1 MMVDDAHPILMVL
14 QLHVPFVR
22 MANYLR
28 RYAEPSRPSVKHTV
42 PNVQVHIEK
51 QKRSEDANSKN

>member
-14 QLHVPFVR
+14 Q
-22 MANYLR
+22 
-28 RYAEPSRPSVKHTV
+28 SRPSVKHAV

-51 QKRSEDANSKN
+51 LKRFEDANSKN

>member
-1 MMVDDAHPILMVL
+1 MMVDQAHPILMVH

-28 RYAEPSRPSVKHTV
+28 KYAKPSRPSAKNAVR
-42 PNVQVHIEK
+42 NVQVHIEK